1 MRTPTKQELSANIQ
15 KRVKAFREQ
24 TAGNMAPP
32 KPLPLPVGECPQV
45 TPAGKYS
52 DASRQIDIDSA
63 LRELLRVARGEAVVV
78 ETARAGDT
86 FKASED
92 KFARRWQRRLG
103 AAKVAWGKL
112 TEDEL
117 VQSEGHALTLVGLIQ
132 ERYSVTRGEAVEQVK
147 SFFARTSWI

>member
-1 MRTPTKQELSANIQ
+1 MRTPTKQELSVNIQ
-15 KRVKAFREQ
+15 KRVKSFREQ
-24 TAGNMAPP
+24 AAGNRAPP
-32 KPLPLPVGECPQV
+32 RPLPLPVGECPQV
-45 TPAGKYS
+45 TPAGKFPE
-52 DASRQIDIDSA
+52 ASRQIDMDSA
-63 LRELLRVARGEAVVV
+63 LRDLLGAARGEVLVVK
-78 ETARAGDT
+78 TARAGDT
-86 FKASED
+86 FKASKD

-103 AAKVAWGKL
+103 AAKIAWGKL